1 MIGVISV
8 ILGKFKESNTE
19 TLYSNKIK
27 LKKKDSTDNFKVAFT
42 LSNILS
48 NQ

>member
-27 LKKKDSTDNFKVAFT
+27 FKKKRTALT
-42 LSNILS
+42 ILKWLLH
-48 NQ
+48 